1 MTDRISSLIRRSID
15 VRERN
20 RLKEVRVKIRPE
32 IHAMLK
38 SAALEDNTSLQ
49 AIIEACIIAYVH
61 RDPGAVTAIDSWM
74 RNNLSKEK
82 KNPQNVVKFSKK
94 ELLELSKLISEI
106 EHESD

>member
-20 RLKEVRVKIRPE
+20 SLKEVRVKIRPE

-38 SAALEDNTSLQ
+38 SATIEDNTSLQ

-61 RDPGAVTAIDSWM
+61 RDPGITAAIDNWI
-74 RNNLSKEK
+74 EK
-82 KNPQNVVKFSKK
+82 SAEKQKKDPRGAVKFSQK
-94 ELLELSKLISEI
+94 ELLELSKLIAEI
-106 EHESD
+106 NHDD